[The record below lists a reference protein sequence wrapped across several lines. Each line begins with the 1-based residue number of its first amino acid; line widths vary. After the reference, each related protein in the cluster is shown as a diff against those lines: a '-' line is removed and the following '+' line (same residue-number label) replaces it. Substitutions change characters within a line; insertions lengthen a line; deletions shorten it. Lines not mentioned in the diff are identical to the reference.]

1 MLSDYFYSVSDNQN
15 YIEYIIKKHEALR
28 AITPTHAY
36 IIRINNR
43 LVFKTKVEYE
53 LDLQTPE
60 TMKLFGSTKNKEKKQ
75 KMEKTYQVF
84 KSLKKFYPNVI

>member
-15 YIEYIIKKHEALR
+15 YIEYIIKKYEALT